1 MWKTG
6 CLFCLIQTRK
16 TLFIFLKIKSL
27 MFVWE
32 INAKAA
38 LRTYTLFLINT
49 FNYLNIILRSDM
61 HTYRLVVL
69 IKVFRF
75 QTEDL
80 TIILKKFHFFSFT
93 GQLWSVYIL
102 LVCYQI
108 LLKLSGLIACRVML
122 SFLFFSD
129 ENPLRFRNTPMFV
142 CFWFCWFF
150 FCKI

>member
-122 SFLFFSD
+122 SFLFFLMKIPSGL
-129 ENPLRFRNTPMFV
+129 EILPCLFV
-142 CFWFCWFF
+142 FGFVVFF
-150 FCKI
+150 FL